1 MTIKFLGLSF
11 PSSVDH
17 GHCNFDIEQ
26 KQESPAIY
34 TGLKRKYNVGIELT
48 LEISQLQRFSFTN
61 YLA

>member
-1 MTIKFLGLSF
+1 LSF